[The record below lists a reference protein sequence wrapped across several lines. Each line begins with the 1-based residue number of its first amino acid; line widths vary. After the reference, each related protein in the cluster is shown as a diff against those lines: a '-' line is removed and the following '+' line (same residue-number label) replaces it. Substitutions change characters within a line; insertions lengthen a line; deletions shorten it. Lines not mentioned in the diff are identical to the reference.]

1 MPAILVV
8 DDEVAMREF
17 CHRALTIGG
26 YQAIDVRTAE
36 EAVTSLSLRPDIR
49 VVVVGLSTEGHG
61 GTWLVEQ
68 MRQRFPD
75 VAVILGTAED
85 PGAGAVSLQPS
96 VVSRLVRPISAGRL
110 LDAVRY
116 ALDQRSQ
123 AAPRS
128 AAGDPVKLFLDR
140 KSTHQRGDGYKPA
153 N

>member
-1 MPAILVV
+1 MSAVLVV
-8 DDEVAMREF
+8 DDDVAMREF
-17 CHRALTIGG
+17 YHRALTIGG

-49 VVVVGLSTEGHG
+49 VVVVGLSTQGHG

-68 MRQRFPD
+68 MRRRCPD
-75 VAVILGTAED
+75 VAVILETADE
-85 PGAGAVSLQPS
+85 PGAGAVCLLSG
-96 VVSRLVRPISAGRL
+96 VVSRLIRPISAGRL

-128 AAGDPVKLFLDR
+128 ASGDPLELFLDR
-140 KSTHQRGDGYKPA
+140 QPTQRRGDGYKPA